1 LITFVQK
8 EVVVGILIINL
19 AKTKLFKMKR
29 VQLLS
34 LTLIAIILT
43 ACNQPVKNK
52 ETVKKEVFGKYQGKE
67 IYLLTLTNK
76 PGNII
81 KLTNYGAK
89 INWIEVPD
97 KNGKKENITFGYDN
111 FDATQK
117 GDMSFGSVV
126 GRYANRIAKG
136 KFTLD
141 GVEYTLPL
149 NNGPNTLHGGPA
161 GWHSVVWNTEVLKN
175 NQYPAVKFT
184 YISPD
189 MEEGFPGTM
198 NVEVVYTWTD
208 KNEIVMAYKCT
219 TGKKTVL
226 NITNH
231 AYFNLHGDGVGDILD
246 HELTLKASAF
256 TPVDSVMIPTGE
268 IRPVAGTP
276 FDFTT
281 PHTIGERIDEKY
293 DQLIL
298 GRGYDHNFIL
308 DNKEDVDVTVYE
320 PISGR
325 VLEVLTDQ
333 PGMQLYTGNFLD
345 GTKIGHGGKPYKFRS
360 GLCLESGHYP
370 DSPNHPEFP
379 TTTINPG
386 EILKSTT
393 IYRFS
398 VK

>member
-1 LITFVQK
+1 
-8 EVVVGILIINL
+8 
-19 AKTKLFKMKR
+19 MKK
-29 VQLLS
+29 
-34 LTLIAIILT
+34 
-43 ACNQPVKNK
+43 NQ
-52 ETVKKEVFGKYQGKE
+52 
-67 IYLLTLTNK
+67 LLTLTLVTGAIVLASCNQSSKNK
-76 PGNII
+76 EMVKQEIYGTTQGKEVYMFTLTNKEGNIL
-81 KLTNYGAK
+81 KLTNFGAK

-97 KNGKKENITFGYDN
+97 KNGNKDNITFGYDT
-111 FDATQK
+111 FEGTIT

-141 GVEYTLPL
+141 GVEYTLPI

-161 GWHSVVWNTEVLKN
+161 GWHSVVWNAEILKDSK
-175 NQYPAVKFT
+175 YPAVKFT
-184 YISPD
+184 YVSPD
-189 MEEGFPGTM
+189 MEEGFPGTV
-198 NVEVVYTWTD
+198 NAEVIYTWTD
-208 KNEIVMAYKCT
+208 NNEIVMDYKCT
-219 TGKKTVL
+219 TDKKTVI
-226 NITNH
+226 NVTNH
-231 AYFNLHGDGVGDILD
+231 AYFNLHGAGNGDILD
-246 HELTLKASAF
+246 HILTLKASAF
-256 TPVDSVMIPTGE
+256 TPVDYVMITTGE

-281 PHTIGERIDEKY
+281 PHAIGERINEQY

-298 GRGYDHNFIL
+298 GKGYDHNFVL
-308 DNKEDVDVTVYE
+308 DNIDPVDVTVYD
-320 PISGR
+320 PTSGR
-325 VLEVLTDQ
+325 ILEVLTDQ

-379 TTTINPG
+379 STVLNPG
-386 EILKSTT
+386 DTLKTQT

>member
-1 LITFVQK
+1 
-8 EVVVGILIINL
+8 
-19 AKTKLFKMKR
+19 MKK
-29 VQLLS
+29 
-34 LTLIAIILT
+34 
-43 ACNQPVKNK
+43 NQ
-52 ETVKKEVFGKYQGKE
+52 
-67 IYLLTLTNK
+67 LLTLTLVTGAIVLASCNQSSKNK
-76 PGNII
+76 EMVKQEIYGTTQGKEVYMFTLTNKEGNIL
-81 KLTNYGAK
+81 KLTNFGAK

-97 KNGKKENITFGYDN
+97 KNGNKDNITFGYDT
-111 FDATQK
+111 FEGTIT

-141 GVEYTLPL
+141 GVEYTLPI

-161 GWHSVVWNTEVLKN
+161 GWHSVVWNAEILKDSK
-175 NQYPAVKFT
+175 YPAVKFT
-184 YISPD
+184 YVSPD
-189 MEEGFPGTM
+189 MEEGFPGTV
-198 NVEVVYTWTD
+198 NAEVIYTWTD
-208 KNEIVMAYKCT
+208 NNEIVMDYKCT
-219 TGKKTVL
+219 TDKKTVI
-226 NITNH
+226 NVTNH
-231 AYFNLHGDGVGDILD
+231 AYFNLHGAGNGDILD
-246 HELTLKASAF
+246 HILTLKASAF

-281 PHTIGERIDEKY
+281 PHAIGERINEQY

-298 GRGYDHNFIL
+298 GKGYDHNFVL
-308 DNKEDVDVTVYE
+308 DNIDPVDVTVYD
-320 PISGR
+320 PTSGR
-325 VLEVLTDQ
+325 ILEVLTDQ

-379 TTTINPG
+379 STVLNPG
-386 EILKSTT
+386 DTLKTQT